1 MNPRVSVLM
10 AAYNAAPYVQAAV
23 DSILAQTFAGFELI
37 VVEDGS
43 TDATPAILAECAQ
56 RDARVRLLSLPHAGL
71 CTALNRGLALA
82 RASLVARM
90 DADDVARPARL
101 AKQVAFMDQHPE
113 VGLCGTWGELLDARS
128 RILWRY
134 AVSDAELRCRQ
145 LFETALMHPSVMLRP
160 ELVRA
165 VGGYDPDYPTA
176 EDYDLWVRLS
186 EHTQMANLPEPL
198 LLHRRHATQVTRVA
212 RADGRGV
219 PVTGRIRLRRLRR
232 LGLEPSAAEMDLH
245 NALGRW
251 HFEPTAEALERTDAW
266 LERIR
271 AANEA
276 AGRFPPDV
284 LAEVL
289 ADRWQL
295 ACQAA
300 ARAIGLPALRR
311 YLRAPL
317 ARHARLNAHRWYVF
331 LRSAALGTLGLRP
344 RQRS

>member
-1 MNPRVSVLM
+1 
-10 AAYNAAPYVQAAV
+10 
-23 DSILAQTFAGFELI
+23 
-37 VVEDGS
+37 
-43 TDATPAILAECAQ
+43 
-56 RDARVRLLSLPHAGL
+56 
-71 CTALNRGLALA
+71 
-82 RASLVARM
+82 
-90 DADDVARPARL
+90 
-101 AKQVAFMDQHPE
+101 
-113 VGLCGTWGELLDARS
+113 VGLCGTWAELLGTRT

-134 AVSDAELRCRQ
+134 AVSDAELRCRH

-186 EHTQMANLPEPL
+186 ERTQMANLPEPL
-198 LLHRRHATQVTRVA
+198 LLHRRHATQVTSVA
-212 RADGRGV
+212 RASGQGV
-219 PVTGRIRLRRLRR
+219 RVTGRIRLRGLRR
-232 LGLEPSAAEMDLH
+232 LGLEPSTAEFDLH

-276 AGRFPPDV
+276 AGRFPQAV

-289 ADRWQL
+289 ADRWQQ

-300 ARAIGLPALRR
+300 ARRIGFRALWR
-311 YLRAPL
+311 YWRAPL
-317 ARHARLNAHRWYVF
+317 ARHARLDAHRWYVF
-331 LRSAALGTLGLRP
+331 LRSTALGTLGLRP
-344 RQRS
+344 RQRN